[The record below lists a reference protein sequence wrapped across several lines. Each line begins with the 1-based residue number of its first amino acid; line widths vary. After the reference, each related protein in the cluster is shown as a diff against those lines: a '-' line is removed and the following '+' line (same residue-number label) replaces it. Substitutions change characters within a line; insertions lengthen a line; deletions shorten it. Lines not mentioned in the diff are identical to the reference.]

1 MPYHG
6 HRREGQGGWLG
17 WVVGLLVQRRE
28 ASLPKLLSSQ
38 RNGTGGFQLDVRV
51 RRGGVALGKDG
62 GGSGPP
68 REIELYPR
76 PREV

>member
-6 HRREGQGGWLG
+6 HRREGHGWWVYWCREEGLPFQGFC
-17 WVVGLLVQRRE
+17 LL
-28 ASLPKLLSSQ
+28 K
-38 RNGTGGFQLDVRV
+38 RNRTGGFQLDVKV
-51 RRGGVALGKDG
+51 RRGGVALEKDE

-68 REIELYPR
+68 REIELCPQ